1 VNEVDMSALES
12 LEAVNE
18 RLRSMG
24 VKLHLSEV
32 KGPVTDR
39 LKRSHFLDDLTGHGL
54 PQPVRRL
61 ARRLT
66 GARPDPGLQ
75 AAQ

>member
-1 VNEVDMSALES
+1 
-12 LEAVNE
+12 
-18 RLRSMG
+18 MG

-39 LKRSHFLDDLTGHGL
+39 LKRSHFLDDLTGEVFL
-54 PQPVRRL
+54 SQYDAWV
-61 ARRLT
+61 ALT
-66 GARPDPGLQ
+66 GRGPGPVLR